1 MEEKRPYCDTNLD
14 RTKTLAWYDEVVSGP
29 LLSHNV
35 QYYHKCCNVYTKRGR
50 VENKYGHTKSVTF
63 SSLFTLEKDP
73 ELIHKQ
79 VKKFYL
85 KYCQD
90 FGGYPLLNIAHIK
103 RPCDL
108 SDEEIKPAKSGKKKS
123 KVSRALSLDSCLQ
136 KEKEP
141 ADAEMLKLEESF
153 LYRTTTVQ
161 NQICDLRT
169 ETSRVASLS
178 KRLVSD
184 NKTLAAENK
193 ALAADNQRLSI
204 EVSKMKKQLE
214 EQKQALKAFHA
225 RLDAIEYGALEDILG
240 KRQQPESPIRED
252 QSASGGEESM
262 PKSRSIHAR
271 STSVIGENE
280 EEGTY
285 PAN

>member
-1 MEEKRPYCDTNLD
+1 M
-14 RTKTLAWYDEVVSGP
+14 
-29 LLSHNV
+29 
-35 QYYHKCCNVYTKRGR
+35 
-50 VENKYGHTKSVTF
+50 ENKYGHTKSVTF

-73 ELIHKQ
+73 ELIHRQ

-85 KYCQD
+85 TYCQD

-108 SDEEIKPAKSGKKKS
+108 SDEEIDSAKRGKKNS

-169 ETSRVASLS
+169 ETSRAASLS
-178 KRLVSD
+178 KRLV
-184 NKTLAAENK
+184 AENK

-252 QSASGGEESM
+252 QSASGGNCLLY
-262 PKSRSIHAR
+262 
-271 STSVIGENE
+271 TS
-280 EEGTY
+280 
-285 PAN
+285 PSPRD